1 MNTKFY
7 TGAILTIVLAGG
19 NILAAE
25 KASKPPVTMDEAK
38 DIAVKRI
45 PGEVESSQ
53 MVKKDYSF
61 EIMHNGIK
69 TNVIVNQKGKIKKLV
84 DR

>member
-1 MNTKFY
+1 MKIKLY
-7 TGAILTIVLAGG
+7 SGAILTIMLIGG

-25 KASKPPVTMDEAK
+25 RTAKPPVTMEEAQA
-38 DIAVKRI
+38 IAVKRI

-53 MVKKDYSF
+53 MIKKDYSF
-61 EIMHNGIK
+61 EINHAGIR
-69 TNVIVNQKGKIKKLV
+69 TNVIVNHKGKIKKLV